1 MDFLGFPDHPHR
13 GFETVTYVLTGAFCH
28 EDFCGNKG
36 TIGPGDLQ
44 WMTAGRG
51 IVHCEMPFGSEV
63 SHGLQLWVN
72 LARKDKLIEPSYQ
85 DLKDKQIPR
94 AEHNG
99 VHVKVIAGESMGI
112 KSPIYTRTPVYY
124 LDFKLNA
131 GARFEQPLPSDWN
144 AFIFILAG
152 SGLFGPESSQV
163 EASAH
168 HTLILSRAGGEA
180 TVAFRNNSNAD
191 LRFVLIAGKP
201 INEPIVQHGPFV
213 MTTDEE
219 ISEAFHDYRHGENG
233 FENAKKWE
241 SDYVKS
247 Q

>member
-1 MDFLGFPDHPHR
+1 
-13 GFETVTYVLTGAFCH
+13 
-28 EDFCGNKG
+28 
-36 TIGPGDLQ
+36 
-44 WMTAGRG
+44 
-51 IVHCEMPFGSEV
+51 MPFGNEV

-85 DLKDKQIPR
+85 DLKDGQIPR
-94 AEHNG
+94 ATQNG

-124 LDFKLNA
+124 LDFKLDA
-131 GARFEQPLPSDWN
+131 GARFEQALPSDWN
-144 AFIFILAG
+144 AFIFILTG
-152 SGLFGPESSQV
+152 SGLFGPDSSPV
-163 EASAH
+163 AASAH
-168 HTLILSRAGGEA
+168 HTLILSKGEA
-180 TVAFRNNSNAD
+180 TVAFKNNSNTD

-219 ISEAFHDYRHGENG
+219 ISQAFHDYRNGKNG
-233 FENAKKWE
+233 FENARKWE